1 MRLFAKVMC
10 GDNDV
15 ADQLVA
21 TCLVEARSRLSPSPE
36 GQSLFVELL
45 IILAELIGER
55 GTAPRVRTTAV
66 RADAI
71 SLLSQL
77 PPYHRDVLITVNLF
91 GLRYWEAA
99 TVCKC
104 PIGTIKSRLNRA
116 KATLST
122 TLSTG
127 SSEQSAAA
135 INRPLNMRHLA
146 MQSR

>member
-55 GTAPRVRTTAV
+55 GPAPRVRTTAV

-116 KATLST
+116 KAALST